1 MQATIASLLITH
13 IDDIGSFTSVAWAS
27 TDVFKKSS
35 PAVVSSQRMVE
46 EPSALY
52 DTVYVSEIQ
61 KREREEKKKK
71 KDERNNKYSSGRRGV
86 VVVVV
91 VW

>member
-1 MQATIASLLITH
+1 M
-13 IDDIGSFTSVAWAS
+13 
-27 TDVFKKSS
+27 FKNSS

-61 KREREEKKKK
+61 QKRERERERRKEEKK
-71 KDERNNKYSSGRRGV
+71 DEEEERNNKYSSGRGV
-86 VVVVV
+86 VVV
-91 VW
+91 